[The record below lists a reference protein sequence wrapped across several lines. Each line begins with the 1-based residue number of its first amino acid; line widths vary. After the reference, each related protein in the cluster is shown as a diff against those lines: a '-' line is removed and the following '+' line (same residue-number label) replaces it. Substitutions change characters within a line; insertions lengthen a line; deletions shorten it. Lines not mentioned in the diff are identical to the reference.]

1 MYSKMFIT
9 IKIKY
14 QFYFIKRKVKKTKIK
29 LIKIN
34 ILTKKNSY
42 RDHEL
47 DLQDYN
53 QKNTNSNS
61 DMIENAQ

>member
-34 ILTKKNSY
+34 KLTKKIA
-42 RDHEL
+42 
-47 DLQDYN
+47 
-53 QKNTNSNS
+53 
-61 DMIENAQ
+61 IEIMNEIYKIIIRKIQTRTQI

>member
-34 ILTKKNSY
+34 KLTKKIA
-42 RDHEL
+42 
-47 DLQDYN
+47 
-53 QKNTNSNS
+53 
-61 DMIENAQ
+61 IEIMNYIYKIIIRKIQTRTQI

>member
-34 ILTKKNSY
+34 KLTKKIA
-42 RDHEL
+42 
-47 DLQDYN
+47 
-53 QKNTNSNS
+53 
-61 DMIENAQ
+61 IEIMN

>member
-1 MYSKMFIT
+1 MYSKMLMT

-34 ILTKKNSY
+34 KLTKKIA
-42 RDHEL
+42 
-47 DLQDYN
+47 
-53 QKNTNSNS
+53 
-61 DMIENAQ
+61 IEIMNYIYKIIIRKIQTRTQI